1 MRFQLDEHVPHA
13 VACGLIR
20 EEIVA
25 YTLTEAGTRGMANPD
40 LLEWR
45 NVNERIL
52 ITHDRHFLELHHAGA
67 PHAGIADCRAGTRS
81 IGQIVAA

>member
-1 MRFQLDEHVPHA
+1 
-13 VACGLIR
+13 
-20 EEIVA
+20 
-25 YTLTEAGTRGMANPD
+25 MANPD

-81 IGQIVAA
+81 IGQIVAALMEIVDEFAVEDMIGHIEFL

>member
-1 MRFQLDEHVPHA
+1 
-13 VACGLIR
+13 
-20 EEIVA
+20 
-25 YTLTEAGTRGMANPD
+25 MANPD

-81 IGQIVAA
+81 IGQIVAALMEIVDEFAVEDMFGYIEFL